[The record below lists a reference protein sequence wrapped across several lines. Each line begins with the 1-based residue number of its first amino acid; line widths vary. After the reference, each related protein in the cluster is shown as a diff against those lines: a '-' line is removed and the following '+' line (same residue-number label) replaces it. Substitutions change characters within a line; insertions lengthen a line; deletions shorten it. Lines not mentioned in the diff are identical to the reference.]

1 MAVKMPRKPKDVIEK
16 AAIESTDAMRRA
28 VTQRHVRRVP
38 VDAILRPRDG
48 EQPHLRERAAVAG
61 KRRVFIS
68 YARKDRPIAKAL
80 ARWLE
85 QRGID
90 VWWDYRL
97 YSGELF
103 RPRILAEL
111 KSAAAVIVVWSETS
125 AQSDFV
131 LDEAS
136 RAKEMRK
143 LLTTLAPGFACA
155 DIPLGFGQSHAIAV
169 TDRTGILDALSE
181 YGVVGC
187 PAEPLLSRPKSL
199 GLRVQSG

>member
-1 MAVKMPRKPKDVIEK
+1 MARKPRDLIEK
-16 AAIESTDAMRRA
+16 AALLSTDAMRRA
-28 VTQRHVRRVP
+28 VTVRHERRVP
-38 VDAILRPRDG
+38 VDAIIRQRPTG
-48 EQPHLRERAAVAG
+48 LPPAPPIAALPS

-68 YARKDRPIAKAL
+68 YARKDRAIAKAL
-80 ARWLE
+80 ARCLE
-85 QRGID
+85 LRGID

-111 KSAAAVIVVWSETS
+111 KAAAAVIVIWSDAS

-143 LLTTLAPGFACA
+143 LLTTLAPGFSCA
-155 DIPLGFGQSHAIAV
+155 DIPLGFGQSHAISV
-169 TDRTGILDALSE
+169 TDRTRILEALFEYGILDHAADR
-181 YGVVGC
+181 
-187 PAEPLLSRPKSL
+187 PFSRPKSL
-199 GLRVQSG
+199 GLRIQSG